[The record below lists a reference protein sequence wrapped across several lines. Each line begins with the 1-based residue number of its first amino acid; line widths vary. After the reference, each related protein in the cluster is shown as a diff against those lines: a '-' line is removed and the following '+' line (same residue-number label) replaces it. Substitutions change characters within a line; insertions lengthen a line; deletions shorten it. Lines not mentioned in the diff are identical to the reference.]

1 MSSKLFSSNQKHE
14 SNNINYDNN
23 SHHHHQHRHSNRNQ
37 RSSASSETS
46 LISAITNCSSSD
58 NTGYHNR
65 IYNDN
70 QRQSNGHHYQ
80 LSDDHNGYQND
91 HNYHSSHHHHHHQQ
105 HHNVHK
111 NENHNNNINNNDNN
125 ETTKNSNKID
135 MMLTRSISTIILSQ
149 SASKNSVYLPKNSKT
164 AAFIVTSSI
173 YGQLLVVICIA
184 LFTAKIVSPVLPLWY
199 FEAFYLYLYAFSLL
213 FLFYVYIYLLN
224 DVPKLDTFHIKHY
237 EGKNHKIGETD
248 RSHASI
254 FLRIGS
260 IVFGL
265 GVMIYNGLEF
275 GAYFE
280 ISPDSSCH
288 SILLGVNPI
297 LQAAFTFSQMYFIFT
312 YSRLM
317 INKFKLIARIG
328 LMHLVATNICVW
340 IRTLG
345 KEALHELKSNSSNVF
360 TKPESSLFL
369 NDFAANTKSN
379 VLSSSVGNNTINQIS
394 HTINSTYFQCQNEN
408 VMGSIL
414 LNASPYLYP
423 FIVEY
428 SLIAAAFLY
437 IMWSS
442 IGKKFMLSY
451 EADMTDSS
459 TSCQHHHHH
468 HHSHQHHHHNQMQID
483 DLSSSSRTSSY
494 QNLSALY
501 SCLGSSKGLFT
512 GFLFL
517 AISVTSLIIFFVLV
531 HHPNYNLMASLL
543 SDISHSILLI
553 LSSFAILI
561 GFFKMRNLKFLP
573 AMRDTA
579 DGGLR
584 DLLLRIAAFGL
595 YAYSLFGVIASSFEL
610 NSLQHITVLITSILT
625 IVQVTL
631 QTLFISDVVCRKRTG
646 QKQSG
651 RQLITFLLIT
661 NLTLW
666 IVYTFVMQK
675 LEASPIQLKVFGFTT
690 WTLILRITLPLSIF
704 YRFHSAITFAEVWKN
719 SYKTSTSS
727 SVSSSS
733 TN

>member
-1 MSSKLFSSNQKHE
+1 MFENWCRSCTGESLEISQEMPEQNGGDSTLIDNDTDVATAMMLHSQQSTNDDSIIVEFNNEKFD
-14 SNNINYDNN
+14 SNN
-23 SHHHHQHRHSNRNQ
+23 HGMTKKKK
-37 RSSASSETS
+37 SA
-46 LISAITNCSSSD
+46 
-58 NTGYHNR
+58 
-65 IYNDN
+65 
-70 QRQSNGHHYQ
+70 
-80 LSDDHNGYQND
+80 
-91 HNYHSSHHHHHHQQ
+91 
-105 HHNVHK
+105 K
-111 NENHNNNINNNDNN
+111 
-125 ETTKNSNKID
+125 TTKNDNLQIKMKQAKIGQEKKQYA
-135 MMLTRSISTIILSQ
+135 R
-149 SASKNSVYLPKNSKT
+149 T

-173 YGQLLVVICIA
+173 YGQLLVVVCIA
-184 LFTAKIVSPVLPLWY
+184 LFTAKIVAPVLPLWY

-224 DVPKLDTFHIKHY
+224 DVPKLDTFHIRNY

-260 IVFGL
+260 IIFGL

-280 ISPDSSCH
+280 ISPDSPCH

-345 KEALHELKSNSSNVF
+345 KEALHVSINEITLQICPYLKSSS
-360 TKPESSLFL
+360 SSSSFS
-369 NDFAANTKSN
+369 NDFTTKTKSN
-379 VLSSSVGNNTINQIS
+379 VMSTSIGNITVNHFS

-451 EADMTDSS
+451 ETDTTNSS
-459 TSCQHHHHH
+459 TSC
-468 HHSHQHHHHNQMQID
+468 HHHNHQMQID

-610 NSLQHITVLITSILT
+610 NSLQHITVLVTSVLT
-625 IVQVTL
+625 IIQVTL

-690 WTLILRITLPLSIF
+690 WALILRITLPLSIF

>member
-1 MSSKLFSSNQKHE
+1 MFENWCRSCTGESLEISQEMPEQNGGDSTLIDNDTDVATAMMLHSQQSTNDDSIIVEFNNEKFD
-14 SNNINYDNN
+14 SNN
-23 SHHHHQHRHSNRNQ
+23 HGMTKKKK
-37 RSSASSETS
+37 SA
-46 LISAITNCSSSD
+46 
-58 NTGYHNR
+58 
-65 IYNDN
+65 
-70 QRQSNGHHYQ
+70 
-80 LSDDHNGYQND
+80 
-91 HNYHSSHHHHHHQQ
+91 
-105 HHNVHK
+105 K
-111 NENHNNNINNNDNN
+111 
-125 ETTKNSNKID
+125 TTKNDNLQIKMKQAKIGQEKKQYA
-135 MMLTRSISTIILSQ
+135 R
-149 SASKNSVYLPKNSKT
+149 T

-173 YGQLLVVICIA
+173 YGQLLVVVCIA
-184 LFTAKIVSPVLPLWY
+184 LFTAKIVAPVLPLWY

-224 DVPKLDTFHIKHY
+224 DVPKLDTFHIRNY

-260 IVFGL
+260 IIFGL

-280 ISPDSSCH
+280 ISPDSPCH

-345 KEALHELKSNSSNVF
+345 KEALHELKSNSSNLSL
-360 TKPESSLFL
+360 PESSSSSSSFS
-369 NDFAANTKSN
+369 NDFTTKTKSN
-379 VLSSSVGNNTINQIS
+379 VMSTSIGNITVNHFS

-451 EADMTDSS
+451 ETDTTNSS
-459 TSCQHHHHH
+459 TSC
-468 HHSHQHHHHNQMQID
+468 HHHNHQMQID

-610 NSLQHITVLITSILT
+610 NSLQHITVLVTSVLT
-625 IVQVTL
+625 IIQVTL

-690 WTLILRITLPLSIF
+690 WALILRITLPLSIF

>member
-1 MSSKLFSSNQKHE
+1 MFENWCRSCTGESLEISQEMAEQNGGDSTLIDNDTDVSTAMMLHSQQSTNDDSIIVEFNNEKFD
-14 SNNINYDNN
+14 SNNHGMI
-23 SHHHHQHRHSNRNQ
+23 
-37 RSSASSETS
+37 
-46 LISAITNCSSSD
+46 
-58 NTGYHNR
+58 
-65 IYNDN
+65 
-70 QRQSNGHHYQ
+70 
-80 LSDDHNGYQND
+80 
-91 HNYHSSHHHHHHQQ
+91 
-105 HHNVHK
+105 K
-111 NENHNNNINNNDNN
+111 KKK
-125 ETTKNSNKID
+125 TTKNDNLQIK
-135 MMLTRSISTIILSQ
+135 MKQAKLGQEKKQYAR
-149 SASKNSVYLPKNSKT
+149 T